1 MLLRARHGST
11 LHRRVT
17 ERSEPS
23 FEKHATQRTARRV
36 ASSSEPRANV
46 HACFWMMRFVKD
58 SLLHVEP
65 KADLAIFCGLR
76 IPQVQ
81 WRRYA
86 RARRDVGGELLQLS
100 TPELV

>member
-1 MLLRARHGST
+1 VA
-11 LHRRVT
+11 

-23 FEKHATQRTARRV
+23 FEDDSTQRTARTT

-65 KADLAIFCGLR
+65 KANFAIFCGPR

-86 RARRDVGGELLQLS
+86 RPRRDLGGELLQLS
-100 TPELV
+100 TPELVSSM